1 MTDSESAVTS
11 GDSDTTDVS
20 RLPTP
25 EDPGVVALG
34 EPVTFAARAIGA
46 LTIPVLGVPLAA
58 SGAVA
63 APLPKPPVKSLP
75 SALDVA
81 PPYQGQR
88 VCDPHA
94 KPGVLAFAQLMVAN
108 YGVGTSAWGITRS
121 CNSGITEHSEGRA
134 WDWMLSSAN
143 PDQKA
148 IADSVVTWLSAPD
161 AQGRPGA
168 MARRFGINYIIWNK
182 RMWRAYAPERGW
194 APYTGSV
201 PHTDHIHFTFT
212 WDGAYRRTSWW
223 TGRAVTTI
231 DPGPPAPTPT
241 TAPTTPSAVYT
252 VLVLGSTGADV
263 ALAQRVIGVAADGQF
278 GPVTLAALRAWQAAN
293 GVPVTGRLDGAT
305 WAAMVALG
313 KIPARVAATT
323 ATTTTTT
330 AVTPAPVSP
339 LARYASTTLRR
350 GSTGAAV
357 VALQKALRITAD
369 GQFGPQTDGAVR
381 AFQTRSHLPATG
393 VVVTTTWRA
402 LMGGAAPAPAT
413 SRGAT
418 APRTPV
424 PARPATAAVH
434 PAATTA
440 YTAYTGAVLRQ
451 GSSGTAVRVL
461 QRALGGLAVDGAYG
475 ARTAAA
481 VSAFQKAHR
490 ITANGVTDA
499 RVWKALEARDYPLL
513 AYRST
518 VLRTGS
524 AGGAVLVL
532 QRALGIVA
540 DGRFGPQ
547 TEAAVKALQGRAK
560 IARTGVVASVTW
572 QALEA
577 ELRRR

>member
-1 MTDSESAVTS
+1 M
-11 GDSDTTDVS
+11 
-20 RLPTP
+20 
-25 EDPGVVALG
+25 
-34 EPVTFAARAIGA
+34 TFAARALGA

-58 SGAVA
+58 SDAVA

-108 YGVGTSAWGITRS
+108 YGVGTSAWGITRN

-194 APYTGSV
+194 AAYTGSV

-263 ALAQRVIGVAADGQF
+263 ALAAQQVAMFDGLVVQW
-278 GPVTLAALRAWQAAN
+278 TLDPDAFDVMDVFEHFYASLRA
-293 GVPVTGRLDGAT
+293 
-305 WAAMVALG
+305 
-313 KIPARVAATT
+313 
-323 ATTTTTT
+323 
-330 AVTPAPVSP
+330 
-339 LARYASTTLRR
+339 
-350 GSTGAAV
+350 
-357 VALQKALRITAD
+357 
-369 GQFGPQTDGAVR
+369 
-381 AFQTRSHLPATG
+381 
-393 VVVTTTWRA
+393 
-402 LMGGAAPAPAT
+402 
-413 SRGAT
+413 
-418 APRTPV
+418 
-424 PARPATAAVH
+424 
-434 PAATTA
+434 
-440 YTAYTGAVLRQ
+440 
-451 GSSGTAVRVL
+451 
-461 QRALGGLAVDGAYG
+461 
-475 ARTAAA
+475 
-481 VSAFQKAHR
+481 
-490 ITANGVTDA
+490 
-499 RVWKALEARDYPLL
+499 
-513 AYRST
+513 
-518 VLRTGS
+518 
-524 AGGAVLVL
+524 
-532 QRALGIVA
+532 
-540 DGRFGPQ
+540 
-547 TEAAVKALQGRAK
+547 
-560 IARTGVVASVTW
+560 
-572 QALEA
+572 
-577 ELRRR
+577 